1 MKPVMLIVNDGR
13 EVPEDIMAS
22 WVRVIDPKGLYEIRR
37 INALEKPVKYMH
49 AKLRKLRSDVI
60 FLDVRL
66 ADVVITLGK
75 LSSQLVSDVRGDY
88 LRLPHP
94 SRPVETGFNER
105 IISVAEEV
113 ASRYSIT
120 KGGKRE
126 TIRADGRTY
135 YC

>member
-1 MKPVMLIVNDGR
+1 MKPIMLIVNDGR
-13 EVPEDIMAS
+13 KVPEDILAS
-22 WVRVIDPKGLYEIRR
+22 WVRTIDPKGLYEVRR
-37 INALEKPVKYMH
+37 INALERPVKYMH
-49 AKLRKLRSDVI
+49 AKLRNIRSEII

-66 ADVVITLGK
+66 ADVVVTLGK
-75 LSSQLVSDVRGDY
+75 ISSQLVADVRGDY
-88 LRLPHP
+88 LSLPHP
-94 SRPVETGFNER
+94 SRPVEAGFSER

-120 KGGKRE
+120 KGEKRE